1 MPISEVP
8 HLIGR
13 GHAAHPMRSFRLLIH
28 ALGALALLGL
38 LVPMAATANAPDRLF
53 APGSVWNAPLSDH
66 ARLDPSSPART
77 AALLAE
83 VRAEIQAGTGPWI
96 SETQYSTPI
105 YTVGR
110 RQRRVR
116 VTLDA
121 GTWAASLKD
130 ALVGGVPIPP
140 HARPAVG
147 TDRHLTIY
155 QPATDTLWEFWKAI
169 KLRDGWH
176 ASWGGAMRNVSES
189 PGYYTSSS
197 WPGLKG
203 DQGWNWGSTATS
215 LPVAGGTIRIDELRR
230 GRIDHALAVDL
241 PNACAK
247 VFAWPAQRTDGTLT
261 TSTCIPEG
269 ARLRVDPALDLSTL
283 NLPPITLILA
293 RAAQRYGMIVR
304 DKTLHAVGFFAEDP
318 ARTGT
323 NPFVGPTGLY
333 GGLRPWNFV
342 PCFPWSR
349 LQLMKMKTCTAAP
362 CVRRTPALRSSDRA
376 TR

>member
-1 MPISEVP
+1 
-8 HLIGR
+8 
-13 GHAAHPMRSFRLLIH
+13 MRSSRSLI
-28 ALGALALLGL
+28 LVLATLAFLA
-38 LVPMAATANAPDRLF
+38 PATAAAKEPARLF
-53 APGSVWNAPLSDH
+53 GPDSVWNAPLSDH
-66 ARLDPSSPART
+66 APLDPSSPART
-77 AALLAE
+77 AALLTE
-83 VRAEIQAGTGPWI
+83 VRAEIQNGTGPWI

-105 YTVGR
+105 YTVPQS
-110 RQRRVR
+110 QRRVP
-116 VTLDA
+116 VTIDA
-121 GTWAASLKD
+121 GTWANSLKA
-130 ALVGGVPIPP
+130 ALADGVPIPP
-140 HARPAVG
+140 NARPAVG

-155 QPATDTLWEFWKAI
+155 QPSTDTLWEFWKAI

-176 ASWGGAMRNVSES
+176 ASWGGAMQNVSKS

-203 DQGWNWGSTATS
+203 NEGWNWGSTATS
-215 LPVAGGTIRIDELRR
+215 LPVAAGTIRIDELRR
-230 GRIDHALAVDL
+230 GRIDHALAIDL

-269 ARLRVDPALDLSTL
+269 ARLRVDPSLDLSTL
-283 NLPPITLILA
+283 GLPPITLILA

-318 ARTGT
+318 APTGT

-333 GGLRPWNFV
+333 DDLRPWNFL
-342 PCFPWSR
+342 PRFPWSR
-349 LQLMKMKTCTAAP
+349 LRLVKMKTCTASP
-362 CVRRTPALRSSDRA
+362 CVMRTPARQSSDRA